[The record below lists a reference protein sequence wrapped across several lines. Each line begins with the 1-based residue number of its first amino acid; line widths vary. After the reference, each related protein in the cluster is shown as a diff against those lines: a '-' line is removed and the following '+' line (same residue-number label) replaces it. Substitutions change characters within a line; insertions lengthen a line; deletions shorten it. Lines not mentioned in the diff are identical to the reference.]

1 MAQFTDWIARLFS
14 TGPTA
19 GLSGELEDVL
29 PLEDDDTF
37 FHPRLRRHCTDEDF
51 VTDPAVLWAARSPSG
66 RRVGLRTHLQDV
78 RGEGPAG
85 FTDILVVVNERD
97 HRRTFDRV
105 AERWADGASRLL
117 SSEFRGFC
125 DAEGFEVLY
134 ASRPVRFGFICDGSP
149 EMGGRRLGLAEGEF
163 ATGLLPN
170 FYTGPINTSRRII
183 AVHLN
188 IPGAWDGYREVGFL
202 HSDQVMFTVGSH
214 WLDGFS
220 HPALQVPALYR
231 LQQYLDGTFVHIVN
245 PDAQDR
251 FQVTSDEETGGPSV
265 LTIQSRDG
273 DPVAHLVLA
282 VLETTY
288 IEPEPIK
295 LPDEDQIVAI
305 PAGRRKART
314 IPFADAAAPGAAPPA
329 PVEKAAGGMKL
340 PGTKTIVPETIRE
353 RILTLRERGALLQRV
368 HFSRFMNGYDVYVTG
383 TCQVTTSGRDRAAT
397 FRVRDN
403 KVHLVV
409 HEPDVR
415 VDGQVPDM
423 ERPLDLGSRA
433 TIEVGGAQLE
443 YADLSGSG
451 PDGWPYLAELRRP
464 ASSIHMVF
472 GGRYRVG
479 RDRRCKVRLPDE
491 PHNDNIAWL
500 ESAVSGGT
508 IRTRS
513 GEIPKSRFY
522 TDSIMVASEHA
533 EIDLAEQPTLRSIAR
548 HCSTYIR
555 RGGELLTLFP
565 TQGRTKGVTELQ
577 LHAGDELLVGNCLF
591 HVSYPPEQAP
601 PKKELTASMLAGA
614 ADTNPGDSTRPSPPP
629 FEPAAPVDAPPAA
642 GLGERSAKPP
652 ASPRFDVP
660 GYDSILDT
668 PINLMITDE
677 TGNIDDDGSVGPADE
692 APPPVPKRA
701 PPRAQGLGAADLP
714 PAVGLGEDA
723 GGRAP
728 ESPRF
733 KVRGFDS
740 ILGFDPIEPQALK
753 DAEAA
758 ARAAAAAPEEPE
770 VTPPKTTG
778 SRARQAG
785 PVSKRVLVIDEARW
799 QLECA
804 RPARL
809 VLVGWMVAG
818 RVTIGNHSMAD
829 IGVPHTRSST
839 SQIFE
844 PADYLALKV
853 RGRRVSGTVLQSDDV
868 RLLKGDEE
876 VTEAQDLKGATIE
889 IVRRD
894 SDGEEDFA
902 VVLQLQDDRT
912 LPDPRSRLL
921 AIDAEDRL
929 TEALFTVGLPLH
941 DVRDLDL
948 GPIALRASF
957 DGQEVVL
964 RDYLGSYKSSE
975 GYQPFFIT
983 TRGTFRTAPEDG
995 RLITLTSGDRLIAG
1009 NAVYE
1014 LRTA

>member
-51 VTDPAVLWAARSPSG
+51 VVDPSLLWSARSPSG

-105 AERWADGASRLL
+105 AERWADEASRVLAP
-117 SSEFRGFC
+117 EFRRFC
-125 DAEGFEVLY
+125 DEEGFEVLY
-134 ASRPVRFGFICDGSP
+134 ASRPVRFGFVCDGSP
-149 EMGGRRLGLAEGEF
+149 EMNGRRLGLAEGEF

-202 HSDQVMFTVGSH
+202 HSDQVMFTIGSH

-251 FQVTSDEETGGPSV
+251 FQVTSDEETGGPAV

-273 DPVAHLVLA
+273 EPVAHLVLA

-288 IEPEPIK
+288 VEPEPIK
-295 LPDEDQIVAI
+295 LPEEDQIVAI

-314 IPFADAAAPGAAPPA
+314 IPFAEAAAPPPTPPPA
-329 PVEKAAGGMKL
+329 TKKVKL

-368 HFSRFMNGYDVYVTG
+368 HFSRFMRGYDVYVTSS
-383 TCQVTTSGRDRAAT
+383 CQVTTSGRDRAAT

-415 VDGQVPDM
+415 VDGRVPDM
-423 ERPLDLGSRA
+423 ERPLDLGPRA

-443 YADLSGSG
+443 YADLTDTKA
-451 PDGWPYLAELRRP
+451 DGWPYLAELRRP

-533 EIDLAEQPTLRSIAR
+533 EIDLAEAPTLRSIAR

-565 TQGRTKGVTELQ
+565 TQGRTKGTTELQ
-577 LHAGDELLVGNCLF
+577 LHPGDELMVGNCLF
-591 HVSYPPEQAP
+591 HVSYPPEQVAMQ
-601 PKKELTASMLAGA
+601 KELTASMLAGA
-614 ADTNPGDSTRPSPPP
+614 ADTQPEARPAPPP
-629 FEPAAPVDAPPAA
+629 FEPEGPVDAPAAA
-642 GLGERSAKPP
+642 GLGEAASKPP
-652 ASPRFDVP
+652 APPRFDVP

-677 TGNIDDDGSVGPADE
+677 TGNLDDDGSAGAVDE
-692 APPPVPKRA
+692 PPPVPKQHQA
-701 PPRAQGLGAADLP
+701 PAARGLGAADLP

-723 GGRAP
+723 GGTAP

-733 KVRGFDS
+733 AVRGFDS
-740 ILGFDPIEPQALK
+740 ILGFDPIEPAALRE
-753 DAEAA
+753 AEAKA
-758 ARAAAAAPEEPE
+758 KAKAPAPTPVAPPPAAADLPRPA
-770 VTPPKTTG
+770 
-778 SRARQAG
+778 
-785 PVSKRVLVIDEARW
+785 KRVLVIDEATW

-818 RVTIGNHSMAD
+818 RVTLGNHSLAH
-829 IGVPHTRSST
+829 IGVPHTRSSA

-844 PADYLALKV
+844 PTDYLALKV
-853 RGRRVSGTVLQSDDV
+853 RGRRVSGTVLVPDDV
-868 RLLKGDEE
+868 RLVKDGEE
-876 VTEAQDLKGATIE
+876 VTEAQDLKGVTIE

-894 SDGEEDFA
+894 SDGEEDFS
-902 VVLQLQDDRT
+902 VLLQLQDDRT

-941 DVRDLDL
+941 DVRDLEL
-948 GPIALRASF
+948 GPISLRASF
-957 DGQEVVL
+957 DGQEIVL
-964 RDYLGSYKSSE
+964 RDYLASYKTPE
-975 GYQPFFIT
+975 GYKPFFVT
-983 TRGTFRTAPEDG
+983 TKGTFRTAPEDG
-995 RLITLTSGDRLIAG
+995 RLITLQAGDRLIAG